1 MNQNGPSEQR
11 YFSFQ
16 SEGHKPSSE
25 KNKNKN
31 RKRSIIAFPKTE
43 SS

>member
-16 SEGHKPSSE
+16 SEGHKPSS
-25 KNKNKN
+25 
-31 RKRSIIAFPKTE
+31 KT
-43 SS
+43 SKIKIVNGP